1 MDNIFAQL
9 AGTDLPLQ
17 AIPLIC
23 VAGGMLLLI
32 WFVTSRSGGGSLN
45 IKMKTVGNGQHGTAR
60 WATPKEI
67 SQSYTRVLFKVEDWR
82 KGKDL
87 PKAQGLILGS
97 TGPKNKVLC
106 CWCWQSIP
114 CTGPSWFCSTNG
126 RASGCATVRC
136 FASNI
141 FGG

>member
-32 WFVTSRSGGGSLN
+32 WFATSRSGGGSLN

-87 PKAQGLILGS
+87 PKAQGLLLGS
-97 TGPKNKVLC
+97 TGPKNNI
-106 CWCWQSIP
+106 S
-114 CTGPSWFCSTNG
+114 G
-126 RASGCATVRC
+126 RALDKGQAIRRTRQDHL
-136 FASNI
+136 
-141 FGG
+141 